1 MLSQYYYDS
10 IVYIVYALN
19 LLNKNIGGILIV
31 IFQYN
36 MFSAINQFFVR
47 YFMSFFKSHPSTNS
61 LEDKTSRNS
70 KSYDNPAPYIDISPK
85 HRERSVYE
93 IEAEYENSIFV

>member
-1 MLSQYYYDS
+1 MHSQYYYDY
-10 IVYIVYALN
+10 IVYIVYAVN
-19 LLNKNIGGILIV
+19 LFNKNIGGFLIV

-36 MFSAINQFFVR
+36 MFSAINQFFIR
-47 YFMSFFKSHPSTNS
+47 YFLSFFKSHPSTNS

-93 IEAEYENSIFV
+93 IESEVENSIFI

>member
-1 MLSQYYYDS
+1 M
-10 IVYIVYALN
+10 N
-19 LLNKNIGGILIV
+19 LFNKNIGEILIV
-31 IFQYN
+31 IFHYN
-36 MFSAINQFFVR
+36 MFSAINQFFIR

-70 KSYDNPAPYIDISPK
+70 KSYHNSAPYIDISPK

-93 IEAEYENSIFV
+93 IEAEYENSIFI

>member
-1 MLSQYYYDS
+1 M
-10 IVYIVYALN
+10 
-19 LLNKNIGGILIV
+19 NKNIGRILIV